1 MANEHL
7 PDIDPA
13 LQPVPSA
20 FDFDLRASLRA
31 VHLLRARIPEDG
43 FTVRSLGAERTGHA
57 VLIDERGLF
66 LTIGYLVVEA
76 ESVWLIDADGA
87 AVEATVI
94 GVDNES
100 GLGLVQM
107 LGRPN
112 ASPLPIGSAADLKMG
127 ERAVFGGYGGCAQA
141 VDAEV
146 VGLREFAGY
155 WEYLLERAIFTS
167 PPHPFWGG
175 AALIGSDGT
184 LRGIGSLFVQ
194 ESDVDEDSEGGTPRE
209 GNMIVP
215 VDLLANVRDE
225 LMSHG
230 GRTTPPRPWLGLFSA
245 ETAGKVIVAGLW
257 DGGPASKAGIEPGDL
272 ILEVAG
278 NPVGSLSALYKN
290 VWKLGTAGVGV
301 PLTLYRDRR
310 IMETTIDS
318 ANRADFYKKPG
329 VH

>member
-1 MANEHL
+1 MANENL
-7 PDIDPA
+7 PDIDPG
-13 LQPVPSA
+13 LQPEPA
-20 FDFDLRASLRA
+20 AYDFDLREALRA
-31 VHLLRARIPEDG
+31 IYLLRSRIPEDG

-57 VLIDERGLF
+57 VLIDERGLL

-87 AVEATVI
+87 AVEGTVI

-107 LGRPN
+107 LGRPT
-112 ASPLPIGSAADLKMG
+112 AKPLSLGSALDLRMG
-127 ERAVFGGYGGCAQA
+127 DRAIVAGHGGCCQA
-141 VDAEV
+141 VDVEI

-155 WEYLLERAIFTS
+155 WEFLLERAIFTS

-175 AALIGSDGT
+175 AALIGTDGT

-194 ESDVDEDSEGGTPRE
+194 ESEGNDEDAPGRE

-215 VDLLANVRDE
+215 VDLLASVRDD
-225 LMSHG
+225 LMTYG
-230 GRTTPPRPWLGLFSA
+230 QRTTPPRPWLGLFSA
-245 ETAGKVIVAGLW
+245 EQAGKVIVAGVW
-257 DGGPASKAGIEPGDL
+257 DGGPACQAGVAAGD
-272 ILEVAG
+272 IVLEVAG
-278 NPVGSLSALYKN
+278 TPVGNLPAMYRN
-290 VWKLGTAGVGV
+290 VWALGEAGVAV

-310 IMETTIDS
+310 ILEVAVES
-318 ANRADFYKKPG
+318 ANRTDFYKRPG

>member
-1 MANEHL
+1 MANEQL
-7 PDIDPA
+7 PDIDPS
-13 LQPVPSA
+13 LQPIPDA

-76 ESVWLIDADGA
+76 ESVWLIDPDGA

-107 LGRPN
+107 LGRPT
-112 ASPLPIGSAADLKMG
+112 AKPLPIGSAADLKMG
-127 ERAVFGGYGGCAQA
+127 EHAVFAGYGGCAQS
-141 VDAEV
+141 VEAEI

-155 WEYLLERAIFTS
+155 WEYMLERAIFTS

-175 AALIGSDGT
+175 AALIARDGT

-194 ESDVDEDSEGGTPRE
+194 ESDVDDDSASGPARE

-215 VDLLANVRDE
+215 VDLLAGVRDD
-225 LMSHG
+225 LMTHG

-245 ETAGKVIVAGLW
+245 ETAGKVVVAGLW
-257 DGGPASKAGIEPGDL
+257 DGGPASNAGVEPGDL
-272 ILEVAG
+272 VLEVGG
-278 NPVGSLSALYKN
+278 NPVGSLTAFYRNIWS
-290 VWKLGTAGVGV
+290 LGAAGTTV

-310 IMETTIDS
+310 IMEIAVES

-329 VH
+329 LH